1 MMPYQTYQLFE
12 AGRSR
17 TTAWQRAEDAR
28 RGAFAAAVSRS
39 TRASG
44 ARVRALAARRPR
56 WGRPARPAAQAQQR
70 LQVH

>member
-12 AGRSR
+12 AERGR
-17 TTAWQRAEDAR
+17 TTAWLRAEDAR

-44 ARVRALAARRPR
+44 ARIRAVTPLRPR
-56 WGRPARPAAQAQQR
+56 FARPARPTAATR
-70 LQVH
+70 

>member
-12 AGRSR
+12 AERGR
-17 TTAWQRAEDAR
+17 TTDRQRAEDAR

-44 ARVRALAARRPR
+44 PRVRAAAALRRRVRRRPATA
-56 WGRPARPAAQAQQR
+56 GR
-70 LQVH
+70 